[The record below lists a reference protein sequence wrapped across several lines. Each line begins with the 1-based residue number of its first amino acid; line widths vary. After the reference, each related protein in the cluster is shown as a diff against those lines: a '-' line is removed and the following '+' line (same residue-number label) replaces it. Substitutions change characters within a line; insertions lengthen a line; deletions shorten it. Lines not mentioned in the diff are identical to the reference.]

1 MTTPARNGGKS
12 AHDGRGA
19 KKRSIFN
26 AAAAAMAAMAAA
38 AATADAYDS
47 VQNLPPLS
55 LASMKRPVAAAASHD
70 TLYILDGK
78 ADELFLAGFS
88 GAPLKAAPET
98 GLDSPRDVALSEEG
112 RVYVAD
118 TGNDRIVVFDR
129 TGQRAGTIGH
139 SGSEPGALKSP
150 GSVAV
155 GSDGRLY
162 VADTGNDRVQVFAPG
177 GILLYAF
184 GQSGKQPGAFDSP
197 SKVAVD
203 LSDDIYVIDRS
214 GRRLQK
220 FDPQARL
227 LASVD
232 LEERFHIRAVDVA
245 IDPFGFAY
253 LLDEDQGILVELD
266 SHGQFSGRL
275 GSRGDGPGQFLKPR
289 GLGLAPDGMLFVVDT
304 GNKRL
309 DRFVLTNRQKARFLA
324 PNPATKMLV
333 TGPSRSISE
342 TAGPLAALG
351 PDLLF
356 AYLPRDGRFS
366 ALESSGPASYFGSR
380 GGGQGQTRLSHGVA
394 ASAKLGVYATDADAG
409 KLQHFTLENGSYTW
423 TADTVHC
430 TGWWHCLFGGGD
442 AGRLVRPRGVAIN
455 DQGTVYV
462 ANSGDHR
469 VDAFNPD
476 GVFLFSIG
484 PDNVGPERLQE
495 PTAVA
500 WDPAGFIYIADRG
513 LKKILK
519 CGPSGQFLRSFG
531 GSGTAAGL
539 FLEPSALAF
548 DGRDYLYALDSRL
561 KRVSIYSTAGQW
573 MTDLFSPGRSPNE
586 ISRPRGLA
594 VLGSLLAVSDADRI
608 AFFSLHPEIAAPV
621 LASTSAVSGTAVLAW
636 HDTQNRWALRY
647 HVARSTISWGPFAEV
662 GVSPGRSFE
671 DEAPETGITYY
682 YRFATEALTGDL
694 GPWSNPVAVFIPVP
708 TNRPP
713 VDISSVV
720 LSDIFPAN
728 YKWYL
733 SHPLGSAV
741 VSNHSRV
748 AYQDLKLSFRIRD
761 FMDFGAD
768 TEIPKIRP
776 HHSETIPLIPTLNNT
791 ILGVTE
797 ATPVQTELTLTY
809 FQDGNKTTLSLAKP
823 LRVYSRNAITW
834 RNPARIANF
843 VTPQDPPIVEFA
855 RRTLLE
861 APRAP
866 AGKAG
871 AFNPDIIAAMRLW
884 DALSAMGV
892 RFFSSPTNP
901 YDKISTNTS
910 YPVDYTQFP
919 RETLK
924 RLSGQ
929 CDDLTTLMGSLLE
942 SIHIPVAILD
952 YPGHMALL
960 VDTGVSDTIET
971 GLPED
976 KLVSFHD
983 EQWIPIEMTLIGK
996 APFLE
1001 AISKAADDYRAQNR
1015 DNQARII
1022 DLQDAWREFEPATL
1036 PETAWR
1042 PEAPPLKALQALAAK
1057 DIQDLWTLH
1066 YRSTKTR
1073 LLDLIK
1079 ADPDYVPARVDL
1091 GRLEWEDGHAA
1102 QAREQFKAILSR
1114 SPADAAA
1121 LNALGNISFLQ
1132 GRYAEARAYYL
1143 KAAASD
1149 PKNADIRMNMLKTD
1163 LHLKNRADARE
1174 DARKASALD
1183 PNLKPASETLL
1194 LKLKES

>member
-1 MTTPARNGGKS
+1 
-12 AHDGRGA
+12 
-19 KKRSIFN
+19 
-26 AAAAAMAAMAAA
+26 
-38 AATADAYDS
+38 
-47 VQNLPPLS
+47 
-55 LASMKRPVAAAASHD
+55 MKRPVAAAVSND
-70 TLYILDGK
+70 TLYILDRK
-78 ADELFLAGFS
+78 AEQLFFAGYS
-88 GAPLKAAPET
+88 GSPFKTAQET
-98 GLDSPRDVALSEEG
+98 GLDSPRAVALSEEG

-129 TGQRAGTIGH
+129 MGQRAGTIGH
-139 SGSEPGALKSP
+139 SGSKPGALESP
-150 GSVAV
+150 ASVAV

-162 VADTGNDRVQVFAPG
+162 VADTGNDRIQVFTPG

-184 GQSGKQPGAFDSP
+184 GRSGKEPGAFDSP
-197 SKVAVD
+197 LKVAVD
-203 LSDDIYVIDRS
+203 LSDNIYVIDRS

-220 FDPQARL
+220 FDPQAKL
-227 LASVD
+227 LANVD

-245 IDPFGFAY
+245 IDPYGFAY
-253 LLDEDQGILVELD
+253 LLDENQGIVVELD
-266 SHGQFSGRL
+266 SQGQFSGRL
-275 GSRGDGPGQFLKPR
+275 GSRGDGPGQFLKPM
-289 GLGLAPDGMLFVVDT
+289 GLGLAPDGMIFVVDT

-309 DRFVLTNRQKARFLA
+309 DRFFLTNRQKTRFLA

-333 TGPSRSISE
+333 TGPSRSIPE

-351 PDLLF
+351 QDALF
-356 AYLPRDGRFS
+356 AYLPIDGRFS
-366 ALESSGPASYFGSR
+366 VLGSSGSASYFGSR
-380 GGGQGQTRLSHGVA
+380 GGGKGQTKLSHGIA
-394 ASAKLGVYATDADAG
+394 ASDKLGFFATDADAG
-409 KLQHFTLENGSYTW
+409 KLQHFALKNGSYAW
-423 TADTVHC
+423 TADAVHC
-430 TGWWHCLFGGGD
+430 AGWWHCLFGSAD
-442 AGRLVRPRGVAIN
+442 AGRLLRPMGVAIN

-484 PDNVGPERLQE
+484 PDNVGSERLRE

-513 LKKILK
+513 LRKIIK
-519 CGPSGQFLRSFG
+519 CGPSGQFMRSFG
-531 GSGTAAGL
+531 SSGSAAGL
-539 FLEPSALAF
+539 FMEPSALAF
-548 DGRDYLYALDSRL
+548 DGRAYLYALDSRL
-561 KRVSIYSTAGQW
+561 KRVSVYSTAGHW
-573 MTDLFSPGRSPNE
+573 MTDLFSPGNSPFE
-586 ISRPRGLA
+586 LSRPRGLA
-594 VLGSLLAVSDADRI
+594 VSGSQLVVSDAGRI
-608 AFFSLHPEIAAPV
+608 ASFPLHPEIAAPV
-621 LASTSAVSGTAVLAW
+621 LASTSAASGTAVLAW
-636 HDTQNRWALRY
+636 RDIRNRWALRY
-647 HVARSTISWGPFAEV
+647 HVARSTIPWGPFAEI
-662 GVSPGRSFE
+662 GVSSGRSFE

-682 YRFATEALTGDL
+682 YRLATEALTGDL
-694 GPWSNPVAVFIPVP
+694 GPWSNPIAVFIPVS

-713 VDISSVV
+713 IDISSVV

-748 AYQDLKLSFRIRD
+748 PYQNLKLSFRIRD

-776 HHSETIPLIPTLNNT
+776 HRSESIPLIATLNNS

-809 FQDGNKTTLSLAKP
+809 FQDGSKTTLSLAKP
-823 LRVYSRNAITW
+823 LRVYSRNAIVW
-834 RNPARIANF
+834 KNPARIANF

-855 RRTLLE
+855 RRTLLD

-866 AGKAG
+866 AGKAA
-871 AFNPDIIAAMRLW
+871 AFNPNIIAAMRLW
-884 DALSAMGV
+884 DALGAMGV
-892 RFFSSPTNP
+892 SFFSSPANP
-901 YDKISTNTS
+901 YEKLSMDAS

-919 RETLK
+919 RETLR

-942 SIHIPVAILD
+942 SVHIPVAILD

-960 VDTGVSDTIET
+960 MDAGVSDTIET

-983 EQWIPIEMTLIGK
+983 EQWVPIEMTLIGK

-1001 AISKAADDYRAQNR
+1001 AVSKAADDYRAQNR

-1022 DLQDAWREFEPATL
+1022 DLQEAWEEFEPATL

-1042 PEAPPLKALQALAAK
+1042 PEAPPSKALKALAAK
-1057 DIQDLWTLH
+1057 DIQDLWTLY

-1079 ADPDYVPARVDL
+1079 ADPGYAPARVDL
-1091 GRLEWEDGHAA
+1091 GHLEWEDGHAA
-1102 QAREQFKAILSR
+1102 QAREQFKAILSS

-1121 LNALGNISFLQ
+1121 LNALGNIDFLQ

-1143 KAAASD
+1143 KAAASA
-1149 PKNADIRMNMLKTD
+1149 PENADIRMNMLKAD
-1163 LHLKNRADARE
+1163 IHLKNSASARE
-1174 DARKASALD
+1174 DAQKATALD
-1183 PNLKPASETLL
+1183 LGLKSAAETLL